1 VSTPWASAPSRRRK
15 RRIAQK
21 IAARGG
27 LVHHL
32 PRGLRNPYC
41 YGREEMQ
48 ALRSYVISRRGNP
61 TEAPC
66 RGAAWFFME
75 HAHDRRVVAK
85 DWVGDV
91 EVSTVFLSIN
101 HQFSPEGPPVLWET
115 MVFGGPDDMDCR
127 RYASFHEAKEGHLD
141 VLAQVRVSAS
151 EGLET
156 APRPEA

>member
-1 VSTPWASAPSRRRK
+1 LSVPWASAPRRRRP
-15 RRIAQK
+15 RRIAK
-21 IAARGG
+21 KLAKRAG

-32 PRGLRNPYC
+32 PKGLRPHSYC
-41 YGREEMQ
+41 YGREEIPL
-48 ALRSYVISRRGNP
+48 LRSYVISCRGNAMV
-61 TEAPC
+61 APC
-66 RGAAWFFME
+66 RGAAWLFME

-101 HQFSPEGPPVLWET
+101 HQFSPGGPPVLWET
-115 MVFGGPDDMDCR
+115 MVFGGPDDICR
-127 RYASFHEAKEGHLD
+127 RYPSFHEAKEGHLD
-141 VLAQVRVSAS
+141 VLAHVRMSAA